1 MNFVGCIPRFLKKNA
16 GWVLT
21 ALGTAGFIGTSYL
34 IAKEAPVAKDKVA
47 MANQD
52 HVFHWA
58 VEHDEEIWAVA
69 GFPDEAYLTTM
80 EKLKV
85 ALPIYI
91 PAIAT
96 GLATMGCFWGAQ
108 IFNAKKQAALVAM
121 YGALVTQFDQ
131 YREAIKAEH
140 GEEADQRALE
150 FSRKKIRDLQEEI
163 LKLKEENGPFLY
175 EFACLP
181 GVIFEKKA
189 GQIDNLTMHY
199 NRNVLLGEGGNL
211 ADLFR
216 LAGLD
221 KSLYDEKEAA
231 KYGWR
236 PYENEIEWGQIF
248 IDFYFIPVKTRDGRT
263 VRIID
268 TYVPPYELDI
278 DYGFEGDTSAHL
290 YPHRNVELAREI
302 AESIDGDKYVLQ
314 DLTNWCCYAPA
325 PY

>member
-1 MNFVGCIPRFLKKNA
+1 MNFIGCIPRFLKKNA

-21 ALGTAGFIGTSYL
+21 ALGTAGFIGTGYL

-47 MANQD
+47 MANRN
-52 HVFHWA
+52 HMFHWA
-58 VEHDEEIWAVA
+58 VEHDEEIWESDV
-69 GFPDEAYLTTM
+69 FPDEAYLTTV

-140 GEEADQRALE
+140 GEEADRRALA

-221 KSLYDEKEAA
+221 KSLYDEKKAA
-231 KYGWR
+231 GYGWR
-236 PYENEIEWGQIF
+236 PYENDINYGAVF
-248 IDFYFIPVKTRDGRT
+248 IDFYFIGNYIFLFFFVITFK
-263 VRIID
+263 
-268 TYVPPYELDI
+268 
-278 DYGFEGDTSAHL
+278 
-290 YPHRNVELAREI
+290 
-302 AESIDGDKYVLQ
+302 SIK
-314 DLTNWCCYAPA
+314 
-325 PY
+325 